1 MKICVKDL
9 NGLGSSHD
17 PLIASYAVTGG
28 CLLILLL
35 LWLLFLELLLFV
47 IIIIIIII
55 ITITMTYYCILLRI
69 IITEF
74 TRYYSFGP

>member
-47 IIIIIIII
+47 IIIIIIT
-55 ITITMTYYCILLRI
+55 ITITYYCILLRI
-69 IITEF
+69 IITAF